1 MDIIKTPPY
10 FIIQKIVG
18 IFAHKCRRSQLL
30 ILLFLPLLCISA
42 FESIHALNPMGT
54 KNLAIIEQVNP
65 DSSIEQTIDTALIK
79 SNNQNN
85 IQSAS
90 EFENELARKAQSG
103 NRKTE
108 MDNDRFYTILA
119 YSLSIGTV
127 ILVIALI
134 YFFINLNDKGKR
146 MKVLKKRMEKFSL
159 RKASST
165 T

>member
-1 MDIIKTPPY
+1 
-10 FIIQKIVG
+10 
-18 IFAHKCRRSQLL
+18 
-30 ILLFLPLLCISA
+30 
-42 FESIHALNPMGT
+42 MGT